1 MKLKKK
7 LQAIGLKSIKKS
19 LISWIP
25 LGVAITGLSGL
36 SYLVT
41 QQNIRLSANDPQIQ
55 VSQDITSAIERGV
68 SPSSILPPTPSGDM
82 SKDLGTFV
90 IIYKDSGDPIGSS
103 TELDN
108 QTPKLPSGVLE
119 FVKKSGEERFTWEPK
134 KGVRSA
140 VVVRKYNGGFVLV
153 GKSLREI
160 EKREDLLLFQ
170 VVAAWSLIMLS
181 SLASK
186 AILDGKLE
194 KKR

>member
-1 MKLKKK
+1 MKLKKR

-25 LGVAITGLSGL
+25 VGVAITGLSGL

-90 IIYKDSGDPIGSS
+90 IIYKDSGDPLGSS

-108 QTPKLPSGVLE
+108 QTPKLPSGVLD
-119 FVKKSGEERFTWEPK
+119 FVKKNGEERFTWEPK

-170 VVAAWSLIMLS
+170 VVAAWSLIMLLS
-181 SLASK
+181 FASK
-186 AILDGKLE
+186 AILDGLVE